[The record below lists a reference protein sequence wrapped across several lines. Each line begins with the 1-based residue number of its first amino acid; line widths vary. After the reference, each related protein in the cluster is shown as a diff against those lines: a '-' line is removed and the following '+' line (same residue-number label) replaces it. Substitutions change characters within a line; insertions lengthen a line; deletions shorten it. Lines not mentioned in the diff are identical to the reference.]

1 MSVVTIPRKLAEKD
15 DLVVVSR
22 KEYEKLFRFWASAE
36 SISKHQ
42 KRSIEKGFQEI
53 ARGKFFTSQRVKH
66 ELGL

>member
-1 MSVVTIPRKLAEKD
+1 MSVLTIQRKLMQKD
-15 DLVVVSR
+15 DLVIVPR

-53 ARGKFFTSQRVKH
+53 ARGKFSTSQRVKH